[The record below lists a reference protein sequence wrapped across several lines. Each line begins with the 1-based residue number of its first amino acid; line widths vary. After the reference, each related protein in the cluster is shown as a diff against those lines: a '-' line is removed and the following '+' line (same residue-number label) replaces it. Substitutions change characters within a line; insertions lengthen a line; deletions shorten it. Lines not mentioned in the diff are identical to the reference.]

1 MFEATRSF
9 LATFILLL
17 FLCLWPTK
25 YSKWSN
31 LFVSVLC
38 RVAMLLFLDDIKQAE
53 NVRQCM
59 LSNAPTVRP
68 SQNWKNSHKTILEN
82 ERKITNFVLVTK
94 FCFLAVLSVFFQFKV
109 KHEVGLRYFLGISS
123 VFHTNQFV
131 LWIWHAAITR
141 IRKMSRILLKDWCV
155 KSKF

>member
-17 FLCLWPTK
+17 FLCLWTTK

-68 SQNWKNSHKTILEN
+68 SQKWKNSHKTILEN

-94 FCFLAVLSVFFQFKV
+94 FCFLAVLTVFFQFKV
-109 KHEVGLRYFLGISS
+109 KHEVRLRYFLGISS

-141 IRKMSRILLKDWCV
+141 IRKMSRILLKRLMA
-155 KSKF
+155 